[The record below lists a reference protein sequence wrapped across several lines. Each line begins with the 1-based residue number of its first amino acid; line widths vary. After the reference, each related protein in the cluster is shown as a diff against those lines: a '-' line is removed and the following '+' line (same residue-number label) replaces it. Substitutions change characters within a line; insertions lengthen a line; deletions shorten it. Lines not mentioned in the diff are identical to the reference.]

1 MNVIIEELTALAA
14 LDLTPEQKAYYNQ
27 KLEDARPVEC
37 VRMIDVFTP
46 EQMGIINDTYKAERK
61 QCYKNASCLVSLL
74 SHPFGRFLFP
84 LPAKYIEGYVRS
96 AGLFSIEHA
105 FVKYG
110 DKYIDPTFELALH
123 VDIRKEQY
131 ASLIELDCDSMTRM
145 QMETGYYG
153 NLYEYDY
160 LKKKRPELAKKIASR
175 LK

>member
-1 MNVIIEELTALAA
+1 MNAVIKDLTALAA
-14 LDLTPEQKAYYNQ
+14 LDLAPEQKAYYKQ

-46 EQMGIINDTYKAERK
+46 EQVGFLRDIYKTEKK

-74 SHPFGRFLFP
+74 SHPFGWLFP
-84 LPAKYIEGYVRS
+84 LPAKYVEGYVAS

-110 DKYIDPTFELALH
+110 DKYIDPTFERALH
-123 VDIRKEQY
+123 IDVRKEQY
-131 ASLIELDCDSMTRM
+131 ASLIELDCDSMTRIE
-145 QMETGYYG
+145 METGYYG

-160 LKKKRPELAKKIASR
+160 LKKKRPELAKKIAAR